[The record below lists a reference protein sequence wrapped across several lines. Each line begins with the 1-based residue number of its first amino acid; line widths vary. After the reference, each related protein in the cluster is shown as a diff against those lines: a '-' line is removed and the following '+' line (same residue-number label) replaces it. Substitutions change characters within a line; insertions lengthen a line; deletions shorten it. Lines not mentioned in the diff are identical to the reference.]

1 MLHLKRL
8 ILRIVFNLNSTIGS
22 GALRL
27 TPQALAVIVL
37 RTKVMPQDLPTAVRF
52 FPTEPYDRGAGNA
65 RAVRCGSLLPGKH

>member
-37 RTKVMPQDLPTAVRF
+37 RTKVMPQDLPACGPF
-52 FPTEPYDRGAGNA
+52 FPDRA
-65 RAVRCGSLLPGKH
+65 L